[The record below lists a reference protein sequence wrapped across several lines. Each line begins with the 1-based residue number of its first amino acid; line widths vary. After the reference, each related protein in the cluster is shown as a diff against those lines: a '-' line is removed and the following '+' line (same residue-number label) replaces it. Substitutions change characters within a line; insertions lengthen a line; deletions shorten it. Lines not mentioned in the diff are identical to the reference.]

1 MFHFI
6 DFKSTGL
13 TLSQD
18 QGKLFERLVREIV
31 SGCGYKDIE
40 LRAKMASMEYD
51 ILARGKLDNVPLV
64 GEAKAHTK
72 KIDGTTI
79 SSFIGKMVP
88 FWGKEAR
95 TLGLFIS
102 TSDLTPDAK
111 DYLRSVEEQKWN
123 FKVIVGQQILDIL
136 ANELSYLTL
145 TQVKNKSKSDFNTRA
160 GDTLFL
166 VSDRGDFFVQLLIRK
181 DETRPRAF
189 CVYHSQGAGIN
200 DLDFGRMLKSRI
212 PELEEL
218 LFWPPEI
225 KGTSFLDFDQSRIAP
240 LQGTG
245 WFDYKFPAP
254 PDCFIGRDEKIKV
267 FNAFLDD
274 FRNKK
279 SKVSVFQ
286 VLSRSGV
293 GKSSFLLRIRDELD
307 RHDVLTVIVDA
318 RNFRSNLDFLDLI
331 QDFVKYQNKRHSA
344 IMNIPDNLESGFL
357 TLQEIDVQLQSSNNA
372 GVFFIDQFESL
383 FSKPD
388 LYATFIDLLMSITH
402 LCTNILFCIARKNDQ
417 PTTYDERAKI
427 DLEYLREISETITLE
442 DFSRNEAISL
452 INHVQDEI
460 GQPLVDRLKEMA
472 LEFSQ
477 GFPWLQKRICA
488 HIINLIRKGSSQDEL
503 VQAGLKPEELFGEE
517 LADLDETDKDFI
529 RRVVYYLPATISELH
544 EVFGDGEALNK
555 RINTLQ
561 THRLIRLTGRTYD
574 TYNDVLKEYLK
585 TGSIPFGI
593 KYVFR
598 TSPVATLNLLDRIIN
613 NNWKT
618 LTEIREKERKS
629 IGFIL
634 NRLRELRL
642 LGLIDYSRGKITP
655 TEVTIQAY
663 QNERIGQLLQNRVR
677 QNGLVKDTLDR
688 IAVSERIKFR
698 DLIDLMKA
706 SMPLLDVSEDTW
718 DIYAKNLSVWLD
730 KTGLASLSGK
740 DLVPCGERKGITR
753 EELTRAGGTSRT
765 IPSAFFLPAAYINEL
780 FAVMELVRQ
789 ASLSR
794 QNARDAI
801 ITTHKEDA
809 LDNCLT
815 VGLISRTSE
824 GDFLLTSKGKRFLA
838 NADEAKE
845 TLKEFLISKP
855 NVARYLEIVGHNP
868 SKHLQVLKKTLA
880 DANPTWTDDTW
891 GWRSKVLVNWLFYAE
906 LVKRKKGKVTSYPQR
921 LF

>member
-1 MFHFI
+1 
-6 DFKSTGL
+6 
-13 TLSQD
+13 
-18 QGKLFERLVREIV
+18 
-31 SGCGYKDIE
+31 
-40 LRAKMASMEYD
+40 
-51 ILARGKLDNVPLV
+51 
-64 GEAKAHTK
+64 
-72 KIDGTTI
+72 
-79 SSFIGKMVP
+79 
-88 FWGKEAR
+88 
-95 TLGLFIS
+95 
-102 TSDLTPDAK
+102 
-111 DYLRSVEEQKWN
+111 
-123 FKVIVGQQILDIL
+123 
-136 ANELSYLTL
+136 
-145 TQVKNKSKSDFNTRA
+145 
-160 GDTLFL
+160 
-166 VSDRGDFFVQLLIRK
+166 
-181 DETRPRAF
+181 
-189 CVYHSQGAGIN
+189 
-200 DLDFGRMLKSRI
+200 MLKSRV

-254 PDCFIGRDEKIKV
+254 PDCFIGRDEKIKA
-267 FNAFLDD
+267 FNVFLDD

-307 RHDVLTVIVDA
+307 KHDVLTVIVDA
-318 RNFRSNLDFLDLI
+318 RNFRSNLDLLDLI
-331 QDFVKYQNKRHSA
+331 QEFVKNQNKRNSA

-357 TLQEIDVQLQSSNNA
+357 SLQEIDSKLQSSNNV

-388 LYATFIDLLMSITH
+388 LYTAFIDLLMNIKH
-402 LCTNILFCIARKNDQ
+402 LCTKMLFCIARKNDQ

-427 DLEYLREISETITLE
+427 DLEYLREISETITLD
-442 DFSRNEAISL
+442 DFTRDEANNL

-488 HIINLIRKGSSQDEL
+488 HIINLIKKGSTQDEL

-529 RRVVYYLPATISELH
+529 RRIVYYLPATISELH

-555 RINTLQ
+555 RISTLQ

-598 TSPVATLNLLDRIIN
+598 TSPIATLSLLDRIIN

-663 QNERIGQLLQNRVR
+663 QNERIGQVLQNRIR

-688 IAVSERIKFR
+688 IAVSERIKFG
-698 DLIDLMKA
+698 DLINLMKA

-718 DIYAKNLSVWLD
+718 DSYAKNLSVWLD

-740 DLVPCGERKGITR
+740 DLVPCRERKGITR
-753 EELTRAGGTSRT
+753 ETMTRAGGTRS
-765 IPSAFFLPAAYINEL
+765 IPLSFFLPAAYINEL
-780 FAVMELVRQ
+780 FVVMELVRQ
-789 ASLSR
+789 ANSSR
-794 QNARDAI
+794 QSARDTI

-809 LDNCLT
+809 LNDCFT
-815 VGLISRTSE
+815 IGLISRTSE
-824 GDFLLTSKGKRFLA
+824 GDLLLTSKGKKFLA
-838 NADEAKE
+838 NVDEAKE
-845 TLKEFLISKP
+845 ILKDFLISKP
-855 NVARYLEIVGHNP
+855 NVSRYLEIVGHNP
-868 SKHLQVLKKTLA
+868 STHLQVLKRTLA
-880 DANPTWTDDTW
+880 DANPIWTDDTW
-891 GWRSKVLVNWLFYAE
+891 EWRSKVLVNWLVYAE
-906 LVKRKKGKVTSYPQR
+906 LVRRKKGKVTSYPKR